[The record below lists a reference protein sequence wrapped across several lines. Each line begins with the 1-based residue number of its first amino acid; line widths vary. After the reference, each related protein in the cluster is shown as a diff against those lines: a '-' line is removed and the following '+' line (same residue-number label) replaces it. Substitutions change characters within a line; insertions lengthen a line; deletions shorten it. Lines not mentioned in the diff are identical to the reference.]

1 MNALGVLKAG
11 LYRLRIRA
19 LDSESASQQA
29 PSTQL
34 LFSHFICLDTNTL
47 SIASVCA
54 QVGVASIASGV
65 QRAGGSTAHPGTA
78 LDEALEQKAAYIEGG
93 ASPETSSLGQ
103 HAIVASMPHYDAC
116 LCAIS
121 DVLHVAAARSK
132 MWSALQGLCRP

>member
-1 MNALGVLKAG
+1 MNALVVLKAE
-11 LYRLRIRA
+11 LYCLRIRA

-29 PSTQL
+29 PSGQL
-34 LFSHFICLDTNTL
+34 LFSHSSCLDTNTF

-93 ASPETSSLGQ
+93 ASPETSSLGID
-103 HAIVASMPHYDAC
+103 ANFASTPYQAAFVCVIPHVPCTA
-116 LCAIS
+116 
-121 DVLHVAAARSK
+121 
-132 MWSALQGLCRP
+132 